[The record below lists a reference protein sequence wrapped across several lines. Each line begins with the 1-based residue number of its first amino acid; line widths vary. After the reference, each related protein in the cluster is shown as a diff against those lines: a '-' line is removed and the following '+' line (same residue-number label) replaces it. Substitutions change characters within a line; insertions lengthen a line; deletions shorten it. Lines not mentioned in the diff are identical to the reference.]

1 MEKLV
6 AAALFACVCVG
17 LVSAN
22 PPEASSNGSSVADT
36 LKQLEQDLGDAMV
49 AVDAGKLNQIL
60 ADDWEAIG
68 ISGKVSTKES
78 VLANLKSG
86 KDKLESF
93 EIGSMDV
100 KVVGNVAAVHGS
112 VTEKRSWDGKDNSG
126 QFIWMDLL
134 QKRGDKWVV
143 VRSAGVRA
151 K

>member
-1 MEKLV
+1 MEHLV

-17 LVSAN
+17 LVSPN

-68 ISGKVSTKES
+68 ISGKISTRES

-100 KVVGNVAAVHGS
+100 RVVGNVAAVHGS